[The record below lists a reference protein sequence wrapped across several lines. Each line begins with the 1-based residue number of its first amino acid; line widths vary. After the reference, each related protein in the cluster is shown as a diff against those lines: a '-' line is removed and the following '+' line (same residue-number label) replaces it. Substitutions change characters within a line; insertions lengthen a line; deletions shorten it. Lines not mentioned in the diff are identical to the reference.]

1 MDLNVLMDRMLRL
14 AEQGNWDEWALG
26 FAPGATIH
34 QNFSPGEH
42 SVDDLIAGFRAMDLA
57 VSYSNIR
64 RVIRDGLVV
73 EYHDATLSLGGKQA
87 VADVALIVEF
97 NDEGKATSINEY
109 LDSAAFATL
118 ME

>member
-1 MDLNVLMDRMLRL
+1 MDLNILMDRQMRL
-14 AEQGNWDEWALG
+14 AEEGNWDEWALG

-34 QNFSPGEH
+34 LNFSPDVH
-42 SVDDLIAGFRAMDLA
+42 SVDDLIAGFRAMDA

-73 EYHDATLSLGGKQA
+73 EYHDVTLSLGGKEA

-97 NDEGKATSINEY
+97 NDEGKATSVNEY
-109 LDSAAFATL
+109 LDSAALATL